1 MLRGLLS
8 GTIVL
13 LAGSAM
19 AIAAPK
25 DDVQA
30 AAQKLADANN
40 YSWKQTSPPPA
51 AAPGGDNA
59 NAGGRRGRG
68 RGGFGFGGPVEGKV
82 ADGMVMVTTG
92 TGDNARES
100 ITKGD
105 KTVIKTQDGWQT
117 PEEIR
122 AAADANGNGN
132 GGRRGRGG
140 FFGAAR
146 APGGQAAT
154 LAKYVGDLK
163 EADGAYQGDLSEEG
177 AKGFLMG
184 GGRRGGNGG
193 NGGPDISDAKGTAK
207 FWVKD
212 GNLTKFEYHVTG
224 TISFNGNDR
233 PIDRTV
239 TVEISDVGST
249 KIAVPE
255 DAKKKLES

>member
-25 DDVQA
+25 DDVTA
-30 AAQKLADANN
+30 AAQKLSEANN

-51 AAPGGDNA
+51 APANGDNA
-59 NAGGRRGRG
+59 NGGRRRG

-82 ADGMVMVTTG
+82 ADGYVMTSFG
-92 TGDNARES
+92 TGDTARES
-100 ITKGD
+100 ISKGD

-140 FFGAAR
+140 FMGGAR

-184 GGRRGGNGG
+184 GGRRGGNG
-193 NGGPDISDAKGTAK
+193 NGPEISDAKGTAK

-249 KIAVPE
+249 KIAVPD

>member
-1 MLRGLLS
+1 M
-8 GTIVL
+8 T
-13 LAGSAM
+13 
-19 AIAAPK
+19 
-25 DDVQA
+25 
-30 AAQKLADANN
+30 
-40 YSWKQTSPPPA
+40 
-51 AAPGGDNA
+51 
-59 NAGGRRGRG
+59 
-68 RGGFGFGGPVEGKV
+68 
-82 ADGMVMVTTG
+82 TTG
-92 TGDNARES
+92 SGDNAREM

-140 FFGAAR
+140 FMGGAAR

-177 AKGFLMG
+177 AKGFLTF
-184 GGRRGGNGG
+184 GRRGGNGG
-193 NGGPDISDAKGTAK
+193 GPEISDAKGTAK

-224 TISFNGNDR
+224 TMSFNGNDI
-233 PIDRTV
+233 PMDRTV

-249 KIAVPE
+249 KIAVPD